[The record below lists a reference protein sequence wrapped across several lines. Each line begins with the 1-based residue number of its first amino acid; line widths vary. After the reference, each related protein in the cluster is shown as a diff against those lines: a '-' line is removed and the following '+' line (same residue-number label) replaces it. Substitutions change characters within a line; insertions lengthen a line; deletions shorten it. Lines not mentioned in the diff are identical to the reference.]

1 MASGAL
7 DKIGNYKLLE
17 KIGQGGMGTLYRAL
31 DPKIGRHVAIKLIR
45 EGGDTEEMRERLLR
59 EARSAGGLKH
69 GNIVTI
75 FELGEHEGMPFI
87 AMEYIQGEKLTQFI
101 SNHQPLHR
109 KLQVNEQ
116 LCGGLNLGHRMH
128 DVRRDNN
135 TGSI

>member
-1 MASGAL
+1 MTSGAP

-45 EGGDTEEMRERLLR
+45 EGGDSDEMRERLLR

-75 FELGEHEGMPFI
+75 FELGEHEGTPFI
-87 AMEYIQGEKLTQFI
+87 AMEHIQGETLTRPPHKRCKCFVDQ
-101 SNHQPLHR
+101 R
-109 KLQVNEQ
+109 Y
-116 LCGGLNLGHRMH
+116 CAGALNKESIGPRLASQ
-128 DVRRDNN
+128 DPINRDA
-135 TGSI
+135 

>member
-1 MASGAL
+1 MTSGAP

-45 EGGDTEEMRERLLR
+45 EGGDSEEMRERLLR

-75 FELGEHEGMPFI
+75 FELGEHEGTPFI
-87 AMEYIQGEKLTQFI
+87 AMEYIQGHTLAQY
-101 SNHQPLHR
+101 
-109 KLQVNEQ
+109 
-116 LCGGLNLGHRMH
+116 
-128 DVRRDNN
+128 VRRPERVPVLRILEWIADVADGLSEFPGGAP
-135 TGSI
+135 TQ